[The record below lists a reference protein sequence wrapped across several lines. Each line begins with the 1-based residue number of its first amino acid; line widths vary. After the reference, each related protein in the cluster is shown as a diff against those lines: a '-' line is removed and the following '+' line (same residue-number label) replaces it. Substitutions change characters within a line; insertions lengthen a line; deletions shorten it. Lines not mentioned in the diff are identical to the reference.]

1 MSNKVDIQPASP
13 RFHKRLDTFLRG
25 GSALDVAEQLSTMQ
39 QFWRLIGLQV
49 PGLSQE
55 QVSALASHVKTRGHE
70 RVVPTPFLMPKG
82 RVAITGR
89 IAQLVPVVADEL
101 RSPALD
107 TPNPAI
113 NPLGAMVEESE
124 APITARHELRYT
136 TPGSPSLHRRDDY
149 VHTMLRRNLAVA
161 EAKQR
166 IMWLFPFMDCTAP
179 RQYTN
184 GQQAK
189 KYTNQKPQDLD
200 MLVNPA
206 VTPDSL
212 LTVALLNTLH
222 RYKPLAPEISFANEH
237 VFSVGAHAKV
247 STVGIQHQSE
257 SPVIAMVTSPPDR
270 VMPQFGV
277 RIATNGL
284 VPRSAS
290 RRR

>member
-1 MSNKVDIQPASP
+1 MSSKVDIQPASP

-25 GSALDVAEQLSTMQ
+25 GADLDVTEQLNTMQ
-39 QFWRLIGLQV
+39 QFWRLVGLQM

-55 QVSALASHVKTRGHE
+55 QVSALASHVKTRGRE
-70 RVVPTPFLMPKG
+70 RVVPTPFLTPKG
-82 RVAITGR
+82 RVAMSGR

-101 RSPALD
+101 GSPALD

-113 NPLGAMVEESE
+113 NPLGAMAVESE
-124 APITARHELRYT
+124 APIAARHELRYA
-136 TPGSPSLHRRDDY
+136 TPGSPGLHRRDDY
-149 VHTMLRRNLAVA
+149 MQTMLRRNLAVA
-161 EAKQR
+161 ETKQR
-166 IMWLFPFMDCTAP
+166 IMWLFPFMDCTSP
-179 RQYTN
+179 RRYTN
-184 GQQAK
+184 GQQAN
-189 KYTNQKPQDLD
+189 KYTNQKPKDLGAF
-200 MLVNPA
+200 VNAA

-222 RYKPLAPEISFANEH
+222 RYKPLAPEINFANEH
-237 VFSVGAHAKV
+237 VFSVGAHTKV

-284 VPRSAS
+284 VPRAAG